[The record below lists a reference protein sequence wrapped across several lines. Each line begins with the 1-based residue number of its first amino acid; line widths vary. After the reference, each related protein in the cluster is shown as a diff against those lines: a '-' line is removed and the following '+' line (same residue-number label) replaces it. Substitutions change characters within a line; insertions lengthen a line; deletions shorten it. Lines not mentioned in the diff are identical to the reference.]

1 TINTGDSLPISSRP
15 YPKTIQQRREMQEEI
30 QKMMQNGQ
38 IRPSNLP
45 WSSPVII
52 HKKKDGG
59 IRFLVD
65 YRKLNCVT
73 KKDSF
78 SQPTTEE
85 LLQRLG
91 RNCYYTKLDLKSG
104 YFQVKIQETDK
115 EKTAFVTQDGLWE
128 FNVLPQR
135 GYEWPSH
142 IPTCN
147 A

>member
-1 TINTGDSLPISSRP
+1 
-15 YPKTIQQRREMQEEI
+15 
-30 QKMMQNGQ
+30 
-38 IRPSNLP
+38 
-45 WSSPVII
+45 
-52 HKKKDGG
+52 DGG

-78 SQPTTEE
+78 PQPTTEE

-91 RNCYYTKLDLKSG
+91 GNCYYTKFDLKSG

-128 FNVLPQR
+128 FNVR
-135 GYEWPSH
+135 SYEWPSH